1 MSIGQSLLFMIVSLI
16 ASLAGGL
23 CGVGGGVVIKPALDA
38 FGWASV
44 STIGF
49 LSTCTVLAMTV
60 YSVGKSLT
68 AGDSVID
75 LRIGTPLA
83 LGSAIGGVAG
93 KAAYSAIAGLFANPN
108 RIGSIQAVVLGILT
122 VGCLIYTVK
131 KDGIRTHHFRGT
143 LLCFFLGL
151 VLGFFSSFL
160 GIGGGPFNLVV
171 LYYFFSM
178 DTKTAVA
185 NSIYMIL
192 FCQGAN
198 LLTTV
203 AGGIPAFSWPTPLL
217 MMLGGVLGGVFGRM
231 INKRIDNSTVEKLF
245 LAMMVLIIL
254 ICVYN
259 AWQYSA

>member
-1 MSIGQSLLFMIVSLI
+1 MIVSLI

-108 RIGSIQAVVLGILT
+108 RIGSIQAVVLG
-122 VGCLIYTVK
+122 
-131 KDGIRTHHFRGT
+131 
-143 LLCFFLGL
+143 
-151 VLGFFSSFL
+151 
-160 GIGGGPFNLVV
+160 
-171 LYYFFSM
+171 
-178 DTKTAVA
+178 
-185 NSIYMIL
+185 
-192 FCQGAN
+192 
-198 LLTTV
+198 
-203 AGGIPAFSWPTPLL
+203 
-217 MMLGGVLGGVFGRM
+217 GVFGRM

>member
-1 MSIGQSLLFMIVSLI
+1 MSIGQSLLFMIVSLA

-108 RIGSIQAVVLGILT
+108 RIGSIQAVVL
-122 VGCLIYTVK
+122 
-131 KDGIRTHHFRGT
+131 
-143 LLCFFLGL
+143 
-151 VLGFFSSFL
+151 
-160 GIGGGPFNLVV
+160 
-171 LYYFFSM
+171 
-178 DTKTAVA
+178 
-185 NSIYMIL
+185 
-192 FCQGAN
+192 
-198 LLTTV
+198 
-203 AGGIPAFSWPTPLL
+203 AF
-217 MMLGGVLGGVFGRM
+217 
-231 INKRIDNSTVEKLF
+231 
-245 LAMMVLIIL
+245 
-254 ICVYN
+254 
-259 AWQYSA
+259 

>member
-1 MSIGQSLLFMIVSLI
+1 MIVSLA

-38 FGWASV
+38 FGWASI

-83 LGSAIGGVAG
+83 IGSALGGVAG
-93 KAAYSAIAGLFANPN
+93 KAAYSALAGLFAHPN
-108 RIGSIQAVVLGILT
+108 RIGAIQAVVLGIMT
-122 VGCLIYTVK
+122 IGCLIYTVK
-131 KDGIRTHHFRGT
+131 KDHIRTHRCRGMV
-143 LLCFFLGL
+143 LCFFLGL

-171 LYYFFSM
+171 LYFFFSM

-185 NSIYMIL
+185 HSIYMIL
-192 FCQGAN
+192 
-198 LLTTV
+198 LTTV
-203 AGGIPAFSWPTPLL
+203 VEGIPPFSWPTLLL
-217 MMLGGVLGGVFGRM
+217 MMLGGVLGGVFGRK
-231 INKRIDNSTVEKLF
+231 INNRIDNRAVEKLF
-245 LAMMVLIIL
+245 LGMMVLIIL